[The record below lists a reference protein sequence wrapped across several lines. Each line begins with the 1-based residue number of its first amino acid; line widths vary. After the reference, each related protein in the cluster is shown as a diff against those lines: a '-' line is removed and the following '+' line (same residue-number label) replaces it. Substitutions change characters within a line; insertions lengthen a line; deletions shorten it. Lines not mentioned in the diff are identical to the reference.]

1 MCRAWKTGDV
11 SADFGQEDL
20 DGALADAR
28 DRVQALDLV
37 LKRAQPLGDLL
48 AQVID
53 QVVQPVEVGELVREQ
68 EALVRANLAS
78 QCALELRQLGAQT
91 ALGQIGQGRCVG
103 GALDE
108 GFEHQPPRA
117 AQDVAGHA
125 AQLDPSAFEGLLK
138 AVALGRTF
146 PNQRGPIAGQL
157 AQLALGQVGHEARP
171 QQAVAQE
178 VGDPFTI
185 PHVGLAAGH
194 LLDVLRIDQQ

>member
-1 MCRAWKTGDV
+1 M
-11 SADFGQEDL
+11 S
-20 DGALADAR
+20 
-28 DRVQALDLV
+28 
-37 LKRAQPLGDLL
+37 
-48 AQVID
+48 
-53 QVVQPVEVGELVREQ
+53 ELVGDQ
-68 EALVRANLAS
+68 EALVGSNFSS
-78 QCALELRQLGAQT
+78 QGALELRQLGAQT

-103 GALDE
+103 GALDQ
-108 GFEHQPPRA
+108 GFEHQPPRV

-146 PNQRGPIAGQL
+146 PNQRGPIARQL